1 LDALSGRAWR
11 RLGSELYCW
20 TALPDDTWLLLS
32 AWQRRLPPDSVF
44 SGATAAW
51 LFGLDLR
58 PTNPIE
64 AIVPSRSGVRSRPG
78 LNMRRRDLP
87 PSDVTRVRGLR
98 TTTVR
103 RTLRDLCHRLVPV
116 EALIVM
122 DAAIHSRIIDKATLF
137 SLHSLATLAAPA
149 ESPMETRLRWLL
161 IQARLPHPEVQ
172 VDLRDSD
179 GRFVGRAD
187 LYFAAAKLII
197 EYDGAN
203 HRDRLVEDN
212 RRQNALIN
220 AGFRL
225 LRFAAADMYQRQD
238 AVVAQVRRALT
249 SAGSPV

>member
-1 LDALSGRAWR
+1 M
-11 RLGSELYCW
+11 
-20 TALPDDTWLLLS
+20 LLS

-51 LFGLDLR
+51 LFGLDFK

-64 AIVPSRSGVRSRPG
+64 AIVPLRSGVRSRPG
-78 LNMRRRDLP
+78 LNMRRCDLP

-103 RTLRDLCHRLVPV
+103 RTLRDLCHRLGPV

-137 SLHSLATLAAPA
+137 SQHSLATLAAPA

-161 IQARLPHPEVQ
+161 IQAGLPHPEAQ

-187 LYFAAAKLII
+187 VY
-197 EYDGAN
+197 
-203 HRDRLVEDN
+203 
-212 RRQNALIN
+212 
-220 AGFRL
+220 
-225 LRFAAADMYQRQD
+225 
-238 AVVAQVRRALT
+238 VVV
-249 SAGSPV
+249 